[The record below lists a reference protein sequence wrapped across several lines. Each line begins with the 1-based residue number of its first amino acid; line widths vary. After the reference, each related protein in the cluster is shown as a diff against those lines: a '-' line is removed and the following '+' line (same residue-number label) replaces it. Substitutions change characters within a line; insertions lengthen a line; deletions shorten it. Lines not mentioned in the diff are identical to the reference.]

1 MIIYVLCFLFHDPT
15 WTQFSNHGSKRAEFT
30 LCIKVVNI
38 VIVIFLPSFLPS
50 FIDVHCCSALGDEM
64 FFLFISLSLLLSLPY
79 LPKHLFLILI
89 SLFNTSTIVFN
100 VQLGNV
106 FSINA

>member
-1 MIIYVLCFLFHDPT
+1 MIIYVWCFLFHDPT

-64 FFLFISLSLLLSLPY
+64 FFLFYIFISIIILT
-79 LPKHLFLILI
+79 LFTKTFI
-89 SLFNTSTIVFN
+89 SYFN
-100 VQLGNV
+100 
-106 FSINA
+106 FSI